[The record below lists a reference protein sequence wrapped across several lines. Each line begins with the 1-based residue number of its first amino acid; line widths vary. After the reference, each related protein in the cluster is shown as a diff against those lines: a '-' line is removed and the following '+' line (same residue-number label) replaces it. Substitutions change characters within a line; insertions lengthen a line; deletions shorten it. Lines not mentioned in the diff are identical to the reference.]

1 MVPLDA
7 DHVHQSVDTHWVW
20 KTGSDDIIIITDI
33 NSNQF
38 VVSQRAGRLTF
49 IVLVAHDLAPSVVEA
64 DGEART
70 VGLDVAARPRV
81 PVDAGDTHSSGRI
94 GETADGHFHLE

>member
-20 KTGSDDIIIITDI
+20 KTGRDDIIIDI
-33 NSNQF
+33 NSDQF
-38 VVSQRAGRLTF
+38 DVLQRACRLTF

-81 PVDAGDTHSSGRI
+81 PMDAGNAHSSGRI